1 MGDGFCGQRP
11 VLLSDNTALRTL
23 GVCFKAPLFSSAPA
37 VGKWSIVMS
46 MYVCLSASVSAKFVR
61 EHISGT
67 TCPQFAEFSVRL
79 THDRGPILNLTV
91 VTRCVLP
98 GFRMTSFLLC
108 YAQWPRIGDTKK
120 SVYAKHLKNG
130 YPG

>member
-37 VGKWSIVMS
+37 VGKWGVVMS

-61 EHISGT
+61 EHIRNHM
-67 TCPQFAEFSVRL
+67 P
-79 THDRGPILNLTV
+79 TV
-91 VTRCVLP
+91 CRIFGASYP
-98 GFRMTSFLLC
+98 
-108 YAQWPRIGDTKK
+108 WPWP
-120 SVYAKHLKNG
+120 
-130 YPG
+130 YP